1 MAAAKVRSNEFEWT
15 WLIQY
20 PKMER
25 CLLKCLNITEDNSV
39 KRTTDENIA
48 EMTERSYNIKLIN
61 HCTVR
66 TG

>member
-1 MAAAKVRSNEFEWT
+1 
-15 WLIQY
+15 
-20 PKMER
+20 MER

-39 KRTTDENIA
+39 KRTMDENIA
-48 EMTERSYNIKLIN
+48 EMTERSYTIKLIN